1 MKRIQRVLVVV
12 CLLVVTAG
20 AGVSAFA
27 LWRMSDRQDVIARGQ
42 ATSTCVARA
51 AAAQATDSSGWGNP
65 EGKNPYLADDF
76 MAAKQRAID
85 AC

>member
-1 MKRIQRVLVVV
+1 MGCCPTMKRIQRVLVVV
-12 CLLVVTAG
+12 CLLVVTAS

-27 LWRMSDRQDVIARGQ
+27 LWRMSDRQ
-42 ATSTCVARA
+42 ATSTCIARA

-76 MAAKQRAID
+76 MEAKQRAID

>member
-12 CLLVVTAG
+12 CLLVVTAS

-27 LWRMSDRQDVIARGQ
+27 LWRMSDRQ

-51 AAAQATDSSGWGNP
+51 AATQAAAAQDADSNP
-65 EGKNPYLADDF
+65 WGKNPYLADD